1 MENEIGIIELVVLGF
16 FIYFLSKKEIMI
28 CEVCT
33 LYKTKTKEKKK
44 KIYLKFDCQIFGCT
58 ISRIH

>member
-33 LYKTKTKEKKK
+33 RRRQRRRRRRFT
-44 KIYLKFDCQIFGCT
+44 
-58 ISRIH
+58 